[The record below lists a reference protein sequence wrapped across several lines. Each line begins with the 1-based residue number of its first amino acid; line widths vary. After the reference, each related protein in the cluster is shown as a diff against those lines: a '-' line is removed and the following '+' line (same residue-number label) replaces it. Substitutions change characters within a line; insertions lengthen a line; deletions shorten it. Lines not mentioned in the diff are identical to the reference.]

1 VHHNLLQRT
10 FVSFS
15 GTTVARIGFN
25 FIEKNFLIMGAQSG
39 KSTNTG
45 KKLIIFGFVIIA
57 ILFLL
62 YHRYQDPELITP
74 SALNSIQRIAYG
86 FYITLV
92 AAFGAIAIGMYRYHK
107 EKVENKGHDLS
118 TIIAIATWNSKSR
131 KIFVATF
138 IGYGIFFSLVSGTL
152 VYQPEVNF
160 AIHYGATIPS
170 GFIAP
175 CCDSPGYMPKI
186 IVYLTEHVGLQII
199 PINLLL
205 QVIVSYL
212 VGLNASIAVSAY
224 TISKKGSGISSIG
237 AATGLFI
244 ACPTCAGT
252 FLSIFIGTAS
262 GIALSIALT
271 QMQTLFIAISIPVLL
286 ATPYLMAKKLR
297 NADGSCKID
306 PTK

>member
-1 VHHNLLQRT
+1 M
-10 FVSFS
+10 
-15 GTTVARIGFN
+15 
-25 FIEKNFLIMGAQSG
+25 KKQSE
-39 KSTNTG
+39 KSTKNG
-45 KKLIIFGFVIIA
+45 KRLIVFGFIIIG

-62 YHRYQDPELITP
+62 YHRYQDPKLLTP
-74 SALNSIQRIAYG
+74 SAMDSIQRIAYG

-92 AAFGAIAIGMYRYHK
+92 AAFGAIAFGMYRYHK
-107 EKVENKGHDLS
+107 EKVESKGSDLS
-118 TIIAIATWNSKSR
+118 TIIALTTWNSKSR
-131 KIFVATF
+131 KIFVVTF
-138 IGYGIFFSLVSGTL
+138 IGYGIFFSLISGTL

-199 PINLLL
+199 PINLVL
-205 QVIVSYL
+205 QIIVSYL
-212 VGLNASIAVSAY
+212 VALNASIAINAY
-224 TISKKGSGISSIG
+224 RISKKGSGVSTIG

-271 QMQTLFIAISIPVLL
+271 QLQTLFIAISIPVLIVI
-286 ATPYLMAKKLR
+286 PYVMAKKLR

>member
-1 VHHNLLQRT
+1 
-10 FVSFS
+10 
-15 GTTVARIGFN
+15 
-25 FIEKNFLIMGAQSG
+25 MGKQSE

-45 KKLIIFGFVIIA
+45 KKLIVFGFLIIT

-62 YHRYQDPELITP
+62 YHRYQNPELLTP
-74 SALNSIQRIAYG
+74 SALESIQRIAYG

-92 AAFGAIAIGMYRYHK
+92 AAFGAIAFGMYRYHK
-107 EKVENKGHDLS
+107 EKVESKGSDLS
-118 TIIAIATWNSKSR
+118 TIIALATWNSNSR

-138 IGYGIFFSLVSGTL
+138 IGYGIFFSLISGTL

-186 IVYLTEHVGLQII
+186 IIYLTEHVGLQII
-199 PINLLL
+199 PINLVL
-205 QVIVSYL
+205 QIIVSYL
-212 VGLNASIAVSAY
+212 VALNASIAINAY
-224 TISKKGSGISSIG
+224 RISKKGSGASTIG

-271 QMQTLFIAISIPVLL
+271 QLQTLFIAISIPVLIVI
-286 ATPYLMAKKLR
+286 PYVMAKKLR
-297 NADGSCKID
+297 NADGSCKIN
-306 PTK
+306 PK

>member
-1 VHHNLLQRT
+1 MK
-10 FVSFS
+10 
-15 GTTVARIGFN
+15 
-25 FIEKNFLIMGAQSG
+25 EQSA

-45 KKLIIFGFVIIA
+45 KKMIVFGFVIIT

-74 SALNSIQRIAYG
+74 DALNSIQRIAYG

-92 AAFGAIAIGMYRYHK
+92 AAFGAIAFGMYRYHR
-107 EKVENKGHDLS
+107 EKVENKGKDLT
-118 TIIAIATWNSKSR
+118 TIIALATWNSKSR

-138 IGYGIFFSLVSGTL
+138 IGYGLFFSMASGTL

-160 AIHYGATIPS
+160 SIHYGATIPS

-199 PINLLL
+199 PVNLVL
-205 QVIVSYL
+205 QIVVSYL

-224 TISKKGSGISSIG
+224 MISKKEKGVSTIG

-271 QMQTLFIAISIPVLL
+271 QLQTLFIAISIPILVIIPYVL
-286 ATPYLMAKKLR
+286 AKKLR
-297 NADGSCKID
+297 NADGSCKIE
-306 PTK
+306 PTN